1 MKVIIYGDFKCLYC
15 HLSSQRADRLVRAG
29 TANVEWRAAEHRPGL
44 PVTGAKPPP
53 DGAGRDDDM
62 AEAAR
67 LALPGDWLP
76 AAVPAVVT
84 NTRAAVS
91 AYALLAASR
100 APGFD
105 AVTDLGDRGQGGTV
119 AARPAAPI
127 DYTAQLAAPVPGLLP
142 APVPSDAAASVEA

>member
-1 MKVIIYGDFKCLYC
+1 VKVIIYGDFNCLYC

-53 DGAGRDDDM
+53 GGAGGDDDM

-76 AAVPAVVT
+76 A
-84 NTRAAVS
+84 
-91 AYALLAASR
+91 
-100 APGFD
+100 
-105 AVTDLGDRGQGGTV
+105 
-119 AARPAAPI
+119 I
-127 DYTAQLAAPVPGLLP
+127 DYAAQLAAPLRGLLP

>member
-53 DGAGRDDDM
+53 GARGLDDM
-62 AEAAR
+62 AR
-67 LALPGDWLP
+67 GP
-76 AAVPAVVT
+76 
-84 NTRAAVS
+84 
-91 AYALLAASR
+91 
-100 APGFD
+100 
-105 AVTDLGDRGQGGTV
+105 TDLGDRGQGGTV

-127 DYTAQLAAPVPGLLP
+127 DYTAQLAAPLPGLLP